1 MQLQQCIKVN
11 YTKDLNGRQ
20 NRKPLG
26 FLNTEGCLL
35 FFFFFEHSLKI
46 LKGTRFD
53 LKDLSTLIRS
63 HF

>member
-1 MQLQQCIKVN
+1 MQLQQCMKAI
-11 YTKDLNGRQ
+11 YTKDLNGRK

-35 FFFFFEHSLKI
+35 LLFLLEHSFKI

-53 LKDLSTLIRS
+53 LKDLSTLI
-63 HF
+63 